1 MLKKSKKGVKKF
13 IIILS
18 LGLGRFGKGQ
28 SLSAVKW
35 RAYLARPPV
44 AVAVAEGIS
53 HLHGVH
59 PTTTFSMPRPNPKTE
74 KRCT

>member
-1 MLKKSKKGVKKF
+1 MTKNSLLFLSF
-13 IIILS
+13 S